1 MQLEDFNPKIL
12 KSRNANKWTIFLLIS
27 STATQIHTT
36 EATELMAQIVVRK
49 SEERGHANHGWLDSY
64 HTFSFADYYDHNYTN
79 WRSLRV
85 INEDRVKAKKGFGTH
100 PHKNAEIFSYVVS
113 GTLAHEDSLGHREL
127 INRGDVQFTSAGTGL
142 THSEF
147 NGSDTDWVHFIQ
159 IWVSPSESNLKPAYA
174 TKHFSDE
181 EKKNKLRVIVS
192 PNSENESIKIN
203 QDIKVMASILEKG
216 NQISY
221 TLPKKRA
228 GYIHL
233 IQTRKESSL
242 QINGVDLIEGDGAFI
257 KDAEAPLE
265 IVSTGKG
272 PAEFLFFDIE

>member
-1 MQLEDFNPKIL
+1 VTRRQFF
-12 KSRNANKWTIFLLIS
+12 FLRSENFSLWWIYVLIVLLF
-27 STATQIHTT
+27 I
-36 EATELMAQIVVRK
+36 I
-49 SEERGHANHGWLDSY
+49 
-64 HTFSFADYYDHNYTN
+64 
-79 WRSLRV
+79 
-85 INEDRVKAKKGFGTH
+85 AKKGFGTH

-192 PNSENESIKIN
+192 PNVSI
-203 QDIKVMASILEKG
+203 D
-216 NQISY
+216 
-221 TLPKKRA
+221 
-228 GYIHL
+228 
-233 IQTRKESSL
+233 
-242 QINGVDLIEGDGAFI
+242 
-257 KDAEAPLE
+257 
-265 IVSTGKG
+265 
-272 PAEFLFFDIE
+272 